1 MLDPRI
7 ESFSQVESS
16 AKIDDISA
24 CIIKMN
30 SDSESQLWQD
40 WEIRFDIPARQ
51 LELRRGEHLIDELGS
66 VEDTKG
72 RDAERGLLQLT
83 NLRIIWQSHA
93 RSRVNVSVGLGC
105 VTAFNVKTASSRLR
119 GGTTQAL
126 MVSCRVPVKG
136 ATSTLSAAPG
146 STFEFIFTSLV
157 KASPKIFI
165 VAQSALKAY
174 ESSRTY
180 REAKLRSAIV
190 NAKELILLPGER
202 IFTRLEGV
210 WNLSSDQG
218 NLGVLITTNFRFVW
232 FATFVENFNVSVPYC
247 QIRTLELRETKNYPA
262 LVIQTGA
269 RAGALLLGFKIDDVS
284 TRQTV
289 FTEISALREAA
300 FEKPNY
306 GVHVDAVEGTD
317 KTSSNAKSAPRAA
330 NIAVNEDEKVI
341 IDDRSATGDSRSDA
355 LALYFTGGAD
365 ASSGVDGSRSII
377 FSPLLGLAVEQ
388 PPAGLTLERLW
399 SAQ

>member
-1 MLDPRI
+1 M
-7 ESFSQVESS
+7 SN
-16 AKIDDISA
+16 DDIF
-24 CIIKMN
+24 
-30 SDSESQLWQD
+30 LWQD
-40 WEIRFDIPARQ
+40 WEIRFDIPTRQ
-51 LELRRGEHLIDELGS
+51 LEFRKGEQLLDELSS

-93 RSRVNVSVGLGC
+93 RSRVNVTIGLGC
-105 VTAFNVKTASSRLR
+105 ITGFNVKIASSRLR

-126 MVSCRVPVKG
+126 LVSCRVPGKG

-157 KASPKIFI
+157 KASPKIFLI
-165 VAQSALKAY
+165 AQSALKAY

-190 NAKELILLPGER
+190 TAKDLILLPGER
-202 IFTRLEGV
+202 IFTRLEGI

-218 NLGVLITTNFRFVW
+218 NLGILITTNFRFVW
-232 FATFVENFNVSVPYC
+232 FATFVENFNVSIPYS
-247 QIRTLELRETKNYPA
+247 QIKNVELRETKNYPA
-262 LVIQTGA
+262 LVIQTGP
-269 RAGALLLGFKIDDVS
+269 RAGGLLLGFKIDD
-284 TRQTV
+284 TAFRQKV
-289 FTEISALREAA
+289 FTEIVALREAA

-306 GVHVDAVEGTD
+306 GVHVDTTESTD
-317 KTSSNAKSAPRAA
+317 KSTSANSVSSSIRISNS
-330 NIAVNEDEKVI
+330 AVNEDEKVI
-341 IDDRSATGDSRSDA
+341 IDDKSSGTGEARNDA
-355 LALYFTGGAD
+355 LALYYTGGGD

-377 FSPLLGLAVEQ
+377 FSQLLGLAIEQ

>member
-1 MLDPRI
+1 
-7 ESFSQVESS
+7 
-16 AKIDDISA
+16 
-24 CIIKMN
+24 MN
-30 SDSESQLWQD
+30 SEELQLWQD

-51 LELRRGEHLIDELGS
+51 LELRRGEYLIDELGS

-93 RSRVNVSVGLGC
+93 RSRVNVSIGLGC
-105 VTAFNVKTASSRLR
+105 VTDFNIKTTSSRLR

-126 MVSCRVPVKG
+126 LASCRVPAKG
-136 ATSTLSAAPG
+136 NTSTLSAAPG

-180 REAKLRSAIV
+180 RETKLRSAIID
-190 NAKELILLPGER
+190 AKELILLPGER

-218 NLGVLITTNFRFVW
+218 NLGVLTTTNFRFVW
-232 FATFVENFNVSVPYC
+232 FATFVENFNVSVPYS
-247 QIRTLELRETKNYPA
+247 QIRNIELRETKNYPA

-289 FTEISALREAA
+289 FTEIVALREAA

-306 GVHVDAVEGTD
+306 GVHIDVTAEGTD
-317 KTSSNAKSAPRAA
+317 KTNSVKSPTRVA
-330 NIAVNEDEKVI
+330 NTAVNEDEKVI
-341 IDDRSATGDSRSDA
+341 IDDRTSGGDARNDA

-365 ASSGVDGSRSII
+365 VSNEADGSRSII
-377 FSPLLGLAVEQ
+377 FSQLLGLAVEQ

>member
-1 MLDPRI
+1 
-7 ESFSQVESS
+7 
-16 AKIDDISA
+16 
-24 CIIKMN
+24 MN
-30 SDSESQLWQD
+30 SESESQLWQD
-40 WEIRFDIPARQ
+40 WEIRFDLPARQ
-51 LELRRGEHLIDELGS
+51 LELRRGEQLIDELGS

-126 MVSCRVPVKG
+126 MVSCRVPIKG

-232 FATFVENFNVSVPYC
+232 FATFVENFNVSVPYS

-269 RAGALLLGFKIDDVS
+269 RAGALLLGFKIDDIS

-306 GVHVDAVEGTD
+306 GVHVDAIEGTD

-341 IDDRSATGDSRSDA
+341 IDDRSAAGDSRSDA

-365 ASSGVDGSRSII
+365 ASSGVDGPRSII